1 MPVLK
6 AGDYSTACRAIL
18 FDKDGTLID
27 FKNMWLVWLDY
38 IFTTLQKEY
47 RLAETI
53 IHDFE
58 EAIGVKLERRWI
70 EPTGVMASGCME
82 SLRRSMAGCL
92 AGHGVD
98 PEVAVSG
105 FNGVVKASETEVD
118 WPAITHP
125 VPGLGHFLCTLK
137 DRGIKVAVTT
147 ADTTSRAEDTLY
159 SLGLASHFDAV
170 VGADRVSNT
179 KPAPDMALLACEL
192 LDVYPMD
199 SVVVGDNITDMQ
211 MGKSAGVAGVI
222 GVLTGV
228 CQVRQLEA
236 LADAVV
242 GSVGELKLED
252 VGQG

>member
-1 MPVLK
+1 VPVLK

-38 IFTTLQKEY
+38 MFTALQQEY
-47 RLAETI
+47 QLTKNI
-53 IHDFE
+53 IRDFE
-58 EAIGVKLERRWI
+58 EAVGVKLDKRWVASS
-70 EPTGVMASGCME
+70 GVMASGCMD
-82 SLRRSMAGCL
+82 SLRRSMAQCL
-92 AGHGVD
+92 TAYGVD
-98 PEVAVSG
+98 PEEAVSG
-105 FNGVVKASETEVD
+105 FDVMVKTSETEVD
-118 WPAITHP
+118 WPAITHS
-125 VPGLGHFLCTLK
+125 VPGLEQFLYKLK

-147 ADTTSRAEDTLY
+147 ADTTSRAEDTLC

-170 VGADRVSNT
+170 VGADRVSST

-192 LDVYPMD
+192 LDVHPMD
-199 SVVVGDNITDMQ
+199 AVVVGDNITDMQ

-242 GSVGELKLED
+242 ESVGELKLED
-252 VGQG
+252 VEQG